1 MHTACYCGSA
11 GSDSS
16 GGLDD
21 HRRALSA
28 DESEDA
34 NLVCE
39 DHGHHGLS
47 VQQHNVEHA
56 LHIASLVILY
66 IFAVHLLLEMVAF
79 GKGFF
84 RTWTYDVDVVIVAV
98 ALIFE
103 QGQFAQEGALLTL
116 LLLWRAIRVVHAV
129 LSSIEIEH
137 QLAEESLVEHEK
149 EDLAQLLEQEK
160 DDAKVIAREHE
171 RKLSRILSASTEEIR
186 RMREGT
192 RGDEPDGPSLSATA
206 TAVAAFSVPDNVLE
220 IQDVAK
226 LQMMVAQERSL
237 RDRLLAGEIFS
248 KRVMAKLEELKQP
261 RGHGHGGGHGG
272 GHAPAAGHTNAP

>member
-1 MHTACYCGSA
+1 MHTACYCGTD

-16 GGLDD
+16 GLDD
-21 HRRALSA
+21 HRRALSG

-34 NLVCE
+34 NLVCV
-39 DHGHHGLS
+39 DYGHHGLS
-47 VQQHNVEHA
+47 MQQHNVEHA

-66 IFAVHLLLEMVAF
+66 VFAAHLLLEMVAF

-84 RTWTYDVDVVIVAV
+84 RTWTYDVDVIIVAV

-137 QLAEESLVEHEK
+137 QLAEENLVEHEK

-171 RKLSRILSASTEEIR
+171 RRLSRILSASTEEVR
-186 RMREGT
+186 RMIKG
-192 RGDEPDGPSLSATA
+192 GDAPDGPSLSATA

-237 RDRLLAGEIFS
+237 REKLLAGEIYS
-248 KRVMAKLEELKQP
+248 KRVVAKLEELKKKKH
-261 RGHGHGGGHGG
+261 GHGGHGGGHGG
-272 GHAPAAGHTNAP
+272 GHAAAGHTNAP

>member
-47 VQQHNVEHA
+47 VQQYNVEHA

-84 RTWTYDVDVVIVAV
+84 RTWTYDVDVIIVAV

-171 RKLSRILSASTEEIR
+171 RRLSRILSASTEEVR
-186 RMREGT
+186 RMIKG
-192 RGDEPDGPSLSATA
+192 GDAPDGPSLSATA

-237 RDRLLAGEIFS
+237 REKLLAGEIYS
-248 KRVMAKLEELKQP
+248 KRVVAKLEELKKKKKH
-261 RGHGHGGGHGG
+261 GGHGGGHGG
-272 GHAPAAGHTNAP
+272 GHAAAGHTNAP